1 MISDLGRN
9 PRAYAVTALGLVAV
23 GALFG
28 TSVPVTREAETAVVR
43 PFAPVYSPTAALG
56 TQSASAVSIEVKS
69 VTPSDLLSELRTD
82 TSFTWEQL
90 AKLFG
95 VSRRTVHLWAAGG
108 NLSAQNEERL
118 SALVREVRDIKS
130 LGALD
135 ERMQLLDLLD
145 RNRSE
150 RASQDTDI
158 NRPASVY
165 AAVTDA

>member
-1 MISDLGRN
+1 MRS
-9 PRAYAVTALGLVAV
+9 
-23 GALFG
+23 
-28 TSVPVTREAETAVVR
+28 
-43 PFAPVYSPTAALG
+43 
-56 TQSASAVSIEVKS
+56 
-69 VTPSDLLSELRTD
+69 SDLLSELRTD

-150 RASQDTDI
+150 RASQDTNI

-165 AAVTDA
+165 AAVMK